1 MLEKFLNALKN
12 YSYNITNSNGEIGL
26 SDSFGNK
33 TAKWQSINDILS
45 TAVIK

>member
-26 SDSFGNK
+26 SDSFGNQ